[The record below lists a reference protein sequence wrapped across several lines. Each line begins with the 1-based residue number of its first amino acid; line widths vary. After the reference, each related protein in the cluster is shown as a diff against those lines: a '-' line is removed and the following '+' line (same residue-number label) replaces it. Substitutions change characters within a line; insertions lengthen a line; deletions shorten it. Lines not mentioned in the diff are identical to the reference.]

1 MPKIKEILNEER
13 NHNRDYIVLFLEGLF
28 WRAYEYSA
36 YVLSQ
41 QYGFKPTKK
50 MVKLINEEIIS
61 VGFPKQQLTKYVD
74 NIVLEKDGK
83 LCKAR
88 IENAYANIITFE
100 EWKQNIPIK
109 QSEQKTNDKLSV
121 PKQWQ
126 PKVEIYKEENLP
138 VFKLIYDLLLR
149 VFNEAQKMTKDFRY
163 TIGENLKTNLLRI
176 VVCIYHA
183 NDEKEIS
190 KKITHIA
197 DAIDKLLEVKLL
209 VRILHDCKQISLKK
223 YALLCEQIVVAEKH
237 LKNWKLYNLKLL

>member
-1 MPKIKEILNEER
+1 MPTIKDILQIER
-13 NHNRDYIVLFLEGLF
+13 NRDRSRLVLFQEGKF
-28 WRAYEYSA
+28 WKAYEHSA
-36 YVLSQ
+36 YVLT
-41 QYGFKPTKK
+41 QYYNFKPTKK
-50 MVKLINEEIIS
+50 YVKSIDEEVIS
-61 VGFPKQQLTKYVD
+61 VGFPKEQLAKYL
-74 NIVLEKDGK
+74 NNAVLENDEKICRTNMPCSQDIQ
-83 LCKAR
+83 AF
-88 IENAYANIITFE
+88 I
-100 EWKQNIPIK
+100 EWKAYTLLKENTVTTK
-109 QSEQKTNDKLSV
+109 KELFV
-121 PKQWQ
+121 PKEWKTKN
-126 PKVEIYKEENLP
+126 KVFQEENLP
-138 VFKLIYDLLLR
+138 VFKLVYDLLLR